1 VRIHLSHIPDD
12 WMAEWLGE
20 KETVVV
26 NPDGSNSLHRIQVI
40 LAQHGDGEYYEETNL
55 GEAALYN
62 HEPMWVMAG
71 GLTMVGKV
79 RDLAEKNRGY
89 ATLAEQRGMEV
100 PDIPKLFMEYAD
112 ELWQKAKRQSVFGR
126 FISHQRS

>member
-1 VRIHLSHIPDD
+1 
-12 WMAEWLGE
+12 
-20 KETVVV
+20 
-26 NPDGSNSLHRIQVI
+26 
-40 LAQHGDGEYYEETNL
+40 
-55 GEAALYN
+55 
-62 HEPMWVMAG
+62 MAG